1 MLKEHELVI
10 ISCLFTTLHS
20 IYVIRV
26 PLLVLSL
33 PKNPKSDHEYN
44 PLLAYTILRIQSV
57 FRACQTQC
65 LLVNNFNPSY
75 LCVCLTSSST

>member
-10 ISCLFTTLHS
+10 ISCLFTILHS

-33 PKNPKSDHEYN
+33 LKNPKSDHEYN
-44 PLLAYTILRIQSV
+44 PLLAHTILRIQSV
-57 FRACQTQC
+57 FRACQTHM
-65 LLVNNFNPSY
+65 FIS
-75 LCVCLTSSST
+75 